1 MEAAVRVIGCACDSD
16 GNMALSW
23 EEVSSEQCVA
33 VQNWVFGQSIDEEGF
48 NMVDS
53 DGNGEVDGQEAADA
67 FEYVIDNDDG
77 DDEGDCLIKI
87 NF

>member
-1 MEAAVRVIGCACDSD
+1 MLSPTFQVHVEAAVRVIGCACDND

-33 VQNWVFGQSIDEEGF
+33 VQNWVFGDNIDEEGF
-48 NMVDS
+48 NMADA

-67 FEYVIDNDDG
+67 FEG
-77 DDEGDCLIKI
+77 HA
-87 NF
+87 